1 MCVAVPQ
8 SLRSERDFGPLHP
21 KHRRYQR
28 NILEK
33 AAVLFLSACVPPWLL
48 VIILRHLPPRPS
60 LEASLLAPRRIIRR
74 LSSPPSRWQCEYTD
88 PCLTM
93 RHSLLLPT
101 AQYLEHGQSGAPI
114 LGLVKVTASSILEV
128 VILSSIGY
136 ILARRG
142 IIDKRTQTKIN
153 KLNVSF
159 FTPALLFS
167 KVAFTLNPARLA
179 ELIIVPL
186 GFVIVT
192 VVSTL
197 SALVLS
203 WTAGLSSAQRNFA
216 IACAISPNSN
226 SLPVALM
233 QSLVVTVPQLHWDE
247 PGEPEDTVD
256 GMLGRSLTYLVLFS
270 TLGMFLR
277 WSVGA
282 KLLSSVEDE
291 VADENGDAAA
301 QQDSTPNSPATATG
315 GQQSR
320 PQITLRRPTGE
331 RRRPEPKRSGPPAW
345 ARSFPNSPDAHND
358 RNGNFGA
365 ARGDDGRDSDVEDEP
380 LEPYEEEGQITL
392 PGASNSRENR
402 SCWKV
407 FTTTTR
413 RWWHNFVLR
422 PLNAVASFMT
432 APLYA
437 AVISLIVAVI
447 PPLQKFVDSLEP
459 VVGALETA
467 GACSIP
473 LTMVVLGAYFV
484 ADASAAQQV
493 QGGIPKAVPPSA
505 PAGDGSM
512 SVSGPQPTAPVKSN
526 NGNGTGSDVED
537 PWRRT
542 SIESSSASGE
552 STLVQA
558 KDTKRKGLGSWN
570 PWSSGASSNGGSDIE
585 EGGAIFTQ
593 EPSSYAYNSTPSNG
607 AETGVEDEAARNADL
622 NSRGSNGRFQNA
634 LSKQASAS
642 TMEKRTI
649 AVAISSRMILT
660 PLILLP
666 FVAWYAMATASN
678 VMDDPVFVACA
689 CLIIG
694 SPPALTLAQITSQS
708 ANGNPSF
715 ERLISKTIFTAYTFL
730 AAPTTI
736 LLVLTALVITENDKN
751 K

>member
-1 MCVAVPQ
+1 
-8 SLRSERDFGPLHP
+8 
-21 KHRRYQR
+21 
-28 NILEK
+28 
-33 AAVLFLSACVPPWLL
+33 
-48 VIILRHLPPRPS
+48 
-60 LEASLLAPRRIIRR
+60 
-74 LSSPPSRWQCEYTD
+74 
-88 PCLTM
+88 M
-93 RHSLLLPT
+93 RHSSILLPT
-101 AQYLEHGQSGAPI
+101 AQYIEHGQSGAPI
-114 LGLVKVTASSILEV
+114 IGLIKVTASSILEV
-128 VILSSIGY
+128 VILSSVGF

-203 WTAGLSSAQRNFA
+203 WTARLSPAQRNFA

-247 PGEPEDTVD
+247 QGEPEDTVD
-256 GMLGRSLTYLVLFS
+256 GMLGRALTYLVLFS

-282 KLLSSVEDE
+282 KLLSSVEEDT
-291 VADENGDAAA
+291 ADDQGDLQPHSSPTSSASEGDAH
-301 QQDSTPNSPATATG
+301 
-315 GQQSR
+315 QSR

-331 RRRPEPKRSGPPAW
+331 RRRPDPKRSGPPAW
-345 ARSFPNSPDAHND
+345 ARSFPNSPDAQ
-358 RNGNFGA
+358 RANFGA
-365 ARGDDGRDSDVEDEP
+365 ARGEDGFDSDVEDEP

-402 SCWKV
+402 SCWKIV
-407 FTTTTR
+407 KTTTHK
-413 RWWHNFVLR
+413 WFHSLILR
-422 PLNAVASFMT
+422 PLSAIGSFMT

-484 ADASAAQQV
+484 ADASAVQQS
-493 QGGIPKAVPPSA
+493 QDSIPKAVPPSA
-505 PAGDGSM
+505 PAGDGST
-512 SVSGPQPTAPVKSN
+512 SATGPQPTAPGSMSKPV
-526 NGNGTGSDVED
+526 NGSSGNSDLDD
-537 PWRRT
+537 PWRRA
-542 SIESSSASGE
+542 SLESSVTSGE
-552 STLVQA
+552 STLVQG
-558 KDTKRKGLGSWN
+558 KDTKRKGLGSWMSKN
-570 PWSSGASSNGGSDIE
+570 PWNSSSSSNGGSDIE
-585 EGGAIFTQ
+585 EGGARYTE
-593 EPSSYAYNSTPSNG
+593 EPSSYSYPSTSSSAPD
-607 AETGVEDEAARNADL
+607 AQEADDEAARNADL
-622 NSRGSNGRFQNA
+622 NSRRSAGRFQNA
-634 LSKQASAS
+634 ISKQASAS
-642 TMEKRTI
+642 TMERRTI

-666 FVAWYAMATASN
+666 LVAWYAMVTASN

-708 ANGNPSF
+708 AQGNPSF

-736 LLVLTALVITENDKN
+736 LLVLTALVITEKDKN

>member
-1 MCVAVPQ
+1 
-8 SLRSERDFGPLHP
+8 
-21 KHRRYQR
+21 
-28 NILEK
+28 
-33 AAVLFLSACVPPWLL
+33 
-48 VIILRHLPPRPS
+48 
-60 LEASLLAPRRIIRR
+60 
-74 LSSPPSRWQCEYTD
+74 
-88 PCLTM
+88 M
-93 RHSLLLPT
+93 RHSILLST
-101 AQYLEHGQSGAPI
+101 VQYVDHGQAGAPI
-114 LGLVKVTASSILEV
+114 LGLIKVTAFSILEV
-128 VILSSIGY
+128 VILSSVGF

-179 ELIIVPL
+179 QLIIVPL

-203 WTAGLSSAQRNFA
+203 WSAKLSPAQRNFA

-247 PGEPEDTVD
+247 AGEPEDTVD
-256 GMLGRSLTYLVLFS
+256 GMLGRALTYLVLFS

-282 KLLSSVEDE
+282 KLLSSVE
-291 VADENGDAAA
+291 
-301 QQDSTPNSPATATG
+301 QDTPEGPTEDQEYSSPSSSTSELDDHQP
-315 GQQSR
+315 R
-320 PQITLRRPTGE
+320 PRFTLRRPTGE
-331 RRRPEPKRSGPPAW
+331 RRPQRSRSGPPAW
-345 ARSFPNSPDAHND
+345 ARSFPNSPDASTANITATRRQVDH
-358 RNGNFGA
+358 
-365 ARGDDGRDSDVEDEP
+365 DSDVEDEP
-380 LEPYEEEGQITL
+380 LEPYEEQGQITL
-392 PGASNSRENR
+392 PGAINSRENR
-402 SCWKV
+402 SRWSIFK
-407 FTTTTR
+407 TTCHK
-413 RWWHNFVLR
+413 WFHNLILR
-422 PLNAVASFMT
+422 PLSAIGGFMT

-437 AVISLIVAVI
+437 AVISLVVALI

-484 ADASAAQQV
+484 ADASAVQQAQ
-493 QGGIPKAVPPSA
+493 GSIPKVVPPSA
-505 PAGDGSM
+505 PAGDGST
-512 SVSGPQPTAPVKSN
+512 SATGPQPTAPDATKPN
-526 NGNGTGSDVED
+526 DGGAEVED

-542 SIESSSASGE
+542 SLESSATSDE
-552 STLVQA
+552 STLVHA
-558 KDTKRKGLGSWN
+558 KDTKRKGLGSWMGKN
-570 PWSSGASSNGGSDIE
+570 PWNSGSSNGGSDIE
-585 EGGAIFTQ
+585 DGRYIE
-593 EPSSYAYNSTPSNG
+593 EPSSYNVASASTATDN
-607 AETGVEDEAARNADL
+607 VDEAARNADL
-622 NSRGSNGRFQNA
+622 NSRNSAGRFQNA
-634 LSKQASAS
+634 ITKQVSVS
-642 TMEKRTI
+642 TMERRTI
-649 AVAISSRMILT
+649 AVAISSRMVLT

-678 VMDDPVFVACA
+678 VMDDPVFIACA

-708 ANGNPSF
+708 AQGNPSF

-730 AAPTTI
+730 AAPTTV

-751 K
+751 KG

>member
-1 MCVAVPQ
+1 
-8 SLRSERDFGPLHP
+8 
-21 KHRRYQR
+21 
-28 NILEK
+28 
-33 AAVLFLSACVPPWLL
+33 
-48 VIILRHLPPRPS
+48 
-60 LEASLLAPRRIIRR
+60 
-74 LSSPPSRWQCEYTD
+74 
-88 PCLTM
+88 M

-101 AQYLEHGQSGAPI
+101 AQYIEHGQSGAPI
-114 LGLVKVTASSILEV
+114 LGLIKVTASSILEV
-128 VILSSIGY
+128 VILSSVGF

-197 SALVLS
+197 SALLLS
-203 WTAGLSSAQRNFA
+203 WFARLSPAQRNFS

-247 PGEPEDTVD
+247 EGEPEDTVD
-256 GMLGRSLTYLVLFS
+256 GMLGRALTYLVLFS

-282 KLLSSVEDE
+282 KLLSSVEEDTS
-291 VADENGDAAA
+291 DNGSESYDH
-301 QQDSTPNSPATATG
+301 PSPSSSASESDP
-315 GQQSR
+315 QHPR
-320 PQITLRRPTGE
+320 PRFTLRRPPGE
-331 RRRPEPKRSGPPAW
+331 RRPQRTRSGPPAW
-345 ARSFPNSPDAHND
+345 ARSFPNSPDASTA
-358 RNGNFGA
+358 NFGA

-407 FTTTTR
+407 VTTTTHK
-413 RWWHNFVLR
+413 WFHLLVLR
-422 PLNAVASFMT
+422 PLYAIGGFMT

-484 ADASAAQQV
+484 ADASAVQQAQSS
-493 QGGIPKAVPPSA
+493 IPKAVPPTA
-505 PAGDGSM
+505 PAGDGST
-512 SVSGPQPTAPVKSN
+512 SATGPQPTAPDAVKPT
-526 NGNGTGSDVED
+526 NGTSDVDD
-537 PWRRT
+537 PWRRA
-542 SIESSSASGE
+542 SLESSATSGE

-558 KDTKRKGLGSWN
+558 KDTKRKGLGSWMGKN
-570 PWSSGASSNGGSDIE
+570 PWNSGSSSNGGSDIE
-585 EGGAIFTQ
+585 EARYTD
-593 EPSSYAYNSTPSNG
+593 EPASYAAPSSSSSQP
-607 AETGVEDEAARNADL
+607 EPVDEAARNADL
-622 NSRGSNGRFQNA
+622 NSRNSAGRFQNA
-634 LSKQASAS
+634 LTKQVSAT
-642 TMEKRTI
+642 TMERRTI

-708 ANGNPSF
+708 AQGNPSF

-736 LLVLTALVITENDKN
+736 LLVLTALVITENDQN
-751 K
+751 KG

>member
-1 MCVAVPQ
+1 
-8 SLRSERDFGPLHP
+8 
-21 KHRRYQR
+21 
-28 NILEK
+28 
-33 AAVLFLSACVPPWLL
+33 
-48 VIILRHLPPRPS
+48 
-60 LEASLLAPRRIIRR
+60 
-74 LSSPPSRWQCEYTD
+74 
-88 PCLTM
+88 M

-101 AQYLEHGQSGAPI
+101 AQYIEHGQSGAPI
-114 LGLVKVTASSILEV
+114 LSLIKVTASSILEV
-128 VILSSIGY
+128 VILSSVGY

-203 WTAGLSSAQRNFA
+203 WTARLSPAQRNFA

-233 QSLVVTVPQLHWDE
+233 QSLAVTVPQLHWDE
-247 PGEPEDTVD
+247 EGEPEDTVD
-256 GMLGRSLTYLVLFS
+256 GMLGRALTYLVLFS

-282 KLLSSVEDE
+282 KLLSSVE
-291 VADENGDAAA
+291 ENVENESASETTNPSPQSSSSENDAPHA
-301 QQDSTPNSPATATG
+301 
-315 GQQSR
+315 R
-320 PQITLRRPTGE
+320 PSITLRRPTGE
-331 RRRPEPKRSGPPAW
+331 RRPTRTRSGPPAW
-345 ARSFPNSPDAHND
+345 ARSFPNSPDANAQ
-358 RNGNFGA
+358 NYGA
-365 ARGDDGRDSDVEDEP
+365 ARGDDANDSDVEDEP

-392 PGASNSRENR
+392 PGATNSRENR

-413 RWWHNFVLR
+413 KWFHNLVLR
-422 PLNAVASFMT
+422 PLYAIGGFMT

-484 ADASAAQQV
+484 ADASAVQQV
-493 QGGIPKAVPPSA
+493 RQGSIPKAVPPSA
-505 PAGDGSM
+505 PAGDGST
-512 SVSGPQPTAPVKSN
+512 SATGPQPTAPEGVKSAV
-526 NGNGTGSDVED
+526 NGEPGEVEDD
-537 PWRRT
+537 PWRRA
-542 SIESSSASGE
+542 SLESSTASGE
-552 STLVQA
+552 STLVQS
-558 KDTKRKGLGSWN
+558 KDTKRKGLGSWMGKN
-570 PWSSGASSNGGSDIE
+570 PWNSGSSNGGSDIE
-585 EGGAIFTQ
+585 EARYVEEPASYTQ
-593 EPSSYAYNSTPSNG
+593 PSSSNSPNSPLLSG
-607 AETGVEDEAARNADL
+607 DADEAARNADL
-622 NSRGSNGRFQNA
+622 NSRNSAGRYQNA
-634 LSKQASAS
+634 LSKQASVT
-642 TMEKRTI
+642 TMERRTI

-708 ANGNPSF
+708 AQGNPSF

-736 LLVLTALVITENDKN
+736 ALVLTALVITENDKN
-751 K
+751 KG

>member
-1 MCVAVPQ
+1 
-8 SLRSERDFGPLHP
+8 
-21 KHRRYQR
+21 
-28 NILEK
+28 
-33 AAVLFLSACVPPWLL
+33 
-48 VIILRHLPPRPS
+48 
-60 LEASLLAPRRIIRR
+60 
-74 LSSPPSRWQCEYTD
+74 
-88 PCLTM
+88 M

-101 AQYLEHGQSGAPI
+101 AQYIEHSQSGAPI
-114 LGLVKVTASSILEV
+114 LSLIKVTASSILEV
-128 VILSSIGY
+128 VILSSVGF

-203 WTAGLSSAQRNFA
+203 WTASLSPAQRNFA

-247 PGEPEDTVD
+247 EGELEDTVD
-256 GMLGRSLTYLVLFS
+256 GMLGRALTYLVLFS

-282 KLLSSVEDE
+282 KLLSSVE
-291 VADENGDAAA
+291 ENVENENNAITDTPETSNTSP
-301 QQDSTPNSPATATG
+301 QSSTSESDSHHG
-315 GQQSR
+315 R
-320 PQITLRRPTGE
+320 PSITLRRPTGE
-331 RRRPEPKRSGPPAW
+331 RRPTRTRSGPPAW
-345 ARSFPNSPDAHND
+345 ACSFPNSPDAEAQNY
-358 RNGNFGA
+358 GA
-365 ARGDDGRDSDVEDEP
+365 ARGEDDRDSDVEDEP

-407 FTTTTR
+407 FTTTSKK
-413 RWWHNFVLR
+413 WWHNLVLR
-422 PLNAVASFMT
+422 PLYAIGGFMT

-484 ADASAAQQV
+484 ADASAVQQGR
-493 QGGIPKAVPPSA
+493 QGSIPKAMPPSA
-505 PAGDGSM
+505 PAGDGST
-512 SVSGPQPTAPVKSN
+512 SATGPQPTAPDGVKSAV
-526 NGNGTGSDVED
+526 NGGAGEVEDD
-537 PWRRT
+537 PWRRA
-542 SIESSSASGE
+542 SLESSIASGE
-552 STLVQA
+552 STLVHS
-558 KDTKRKGLGSWN
+558 KDTKRKGLGSWMGKT
-570 PWSSGASSNGGSDIE
+570 PWNSGSSNGGSDIE
-585 EGGAIFTQ
+585 EARYVEEPATYTQ
-593 EPSSYAYNSTPSNG
+593 PSSSNSPNSPLLG
-607 AETGVEDEAARNADL
+607 GDADEAARNADL
-622 NSRGSNGRFQNA
+622 NSRNSAGRFQNA
-634 LSKQASAS
+634 LSKQVSVT
-642 TMEKRTI
+642 TMERRTI

-666 FVAWYAMATASN
+666 FVAWYAMATESN

-708 ANGNPSF
+708 AQGNPSF

-736 LLVLTALVITENDKN
+736 GLVLTALVITENDKN
-751 K
+751 KG

>member
-1 MCVAVPQ
+1 
-8 SLRSERDFGPLHP
+8 
-21 KHRRYQR
+21 
-28 NILEK
+28 
-33 AAVLFLSACVPPWLL
+33 
-48 VIILRHLPPRPS
+48 
-60 LEASLLAPRRIIRR
+60 
-74 LSSPPSRWQCEYTD
+74 
-88 PCLTM
+88 M

-101 AQYLEHGQSGAPI
+101 AQYIEHGQSGAPI
-114 LGLVKVTASSILEV
+114 VGLIKVTASSILEV
-128 VILSSIGY
+128 VILSSVGF

-167 KVAFTLNPARLA
+167 KVAFTLNPARLV

-203 WTAGLSSAQRNFA
+203 WTARLSPAQRNFA

-247 PGEPEDTVD
+247 QGEPEDTVD
-256 GMLGRSLTYLVLFS
+256 GMLGRALTYLVLFS

-282 KLLSSVEDE
+282 KLLSSVEEHTSAAEE
-291 VADENGDAAA
+291 VNGSDT
-301 QQDSTPNSPATATG
+301 QEYPSPSSSASETD
-315 GQQSR
+315 GQQPR
-320 PQITLRRPTGE
+320 PRFTLRRPTGE
-331 RRRPEPKRSGPPAW
+331 RRPQRTRSGPPAW
-345 ARSFPNSPDAHND
+345 ARSFPNSPDASTA
-358 RNGNFGA
+358 NFGA
-365 ARGDDGRDSDVEDEP
+365 GRGQDGHDSDVEDEP

-392 PGASNSRENR
+392 PGATNSRENR
-402 SCWKV
+402 SCWTV
-407 FTTTTR
+407 FKTTSR
-413 RWWHNFVLR
+413 KWFHNFVLR
-422 PLNAVASFMT
+422 PLYAIGGFMT

-484 ADASAAQQV
+484 ADASAVQQAQ
-493 QGGIPKAVPPSA
+493 GSIPKAVPPSA
-505 PAGDGSM
+505 PAGDGST
-512 SVSGPQPTAPVKSN
+512 SATGPQPTAPDAVKPS
-526 NGNGTGSDVED
+526 NGNTGVEVDD

-542 SIESSSASGE
+542 SLESSTASGE

-558 KDTKRKGLGSWN
+558 KDTKRKGLGSWMGKN
-570 PWSSGASSNGGSDIE
+570 PWNSSSSSNGGSDIE
-585 EGGAIFTQ
+585 EGRLTE
-593 EPSSYAYNSTPSNG
+593 EPSSYTIASSSSTS
-607 AETGVEDEAARNADL
+607 AAVQADADEAARNADL
-622 NSRGSNGRFQNA
+622 NSRNSAGRFQNA
-634 LSKQASAS
+634 LSKQASAA
-642 TMEKRTI
+642 TLERRTI

-708 ANGNPSF
+708 AQGNPSF

-751 K
+751 KG

>member
-1 MCVAVPQ
+1 MDRARIWPEKKETQFQVV
-8 SLRSERDFGPLHP
+8 SWTRLRDFWSFMSLLSRLIVIGWLV
-21 KHRRYQR
+21 
-28 NILEK
+28 I
-33 AAVLFLSACVPPWLL
+33 SACHSPTYRQPSDLL
-48 VIILRHLPPRPS
+48 HQRRFAVFISSSISALLDPAHSGSARS
-60 LEASLLAPRRIIRR
+60 LF
-74 LSSPPSRWQCEYTD
+74 
-88 PCLTM
+88 TM

-101 AQYLEHGQSGAPI
+101 AQYIEHGQSGAPI
-114 LGLVKVTASSILEV
+114 VGLIKVTASSILEV
-128 VILSSIGY
+128 VILSSVGY

-192 VVSTL
+192 AISTL

-203 WTAGLSSAQRNFA
+203 WTARLSPAQRNFA

-233 QSLVVTVPQLHWDE
+233 QSLVATVPQLHWDE
-247 PGEPEDTVD
+247 QGEPEDTVD
-256 GMLGRSLTYLVLFS
+256 GMLGRALTYLVLFS

-282 KLLSSVEDE
+282 KLLSSVEEDTVE
-291 VADENGDAAA
+291 D
-301 QQDSTPNSPATATG
+301 NSQTEPQPSSPCSGSETDHHP
-315 GQQSR
+315 SR

-331 RRRPEPKRSGPPAW
+331 RRRQERKRSGPPAW
-345 ARSFPNSPDAHND
+345 ARSFPNSPYASSASSA
-358 RNGNFGA
+358 NFGA
-365 ARGDDGRDSDVEDEP
+365 ARGDDGRDSDDEDEP
-380 LEPYEEEGQITL
+380 LEAYEEEGQITL

-407 FTTTTR
+407 FKTTTYK
-413 RWWHNFVLR
+413 WVHNFVLR
-422 PLNAVASFMT
+422 PLYAIGGFMT

-437 AVISLIVAVI
+437 AVISLVVAVI
-447 PPLQKFVDSLEP
+447 PPLQKFIDSLEP
-459 VVGALETA
+459 VVGALESA

-484 ADASAAQQV
+484 ADVSAVQQS
-493 QGGIPKAVPPSA
+493 QGSIPQAVPPSA
-505 PAGDGSM
+505 PAGDGSTSAM
-512 SVSGPQPTAPVKSN
+512 GPQPTAPTATSKSAN
-526 NGNGTGSDVED
+526 DSGSDVDD

-542 SIESSSASGE
+542 SLESSSASGE
-552 STLVQA
+552 STLVPV

-570 PWSSGASSNGGSDIE
+570 PWNSGSSSGGSDIE
-585 EGGAIFTQ
+585 EGGGRFTD
-593 EPSSYAYNSTPSNG
+593 EPSSYALASESSSARNTLVAGN
-607 AETGVEDEAARNADL
+607 DEAARNADL
-622 NSRGSNGRFQNA
+622 NSRNSAGRFQNA
-634 LSKQASAS
+634 LSKQVSAS
-642 TMEKRTI
+642 NMERRTI

-666 FVAWYAMATASN
+666 FLAWYAMATASN

-708 ANGNPSF
+708 AQGNPSF
-715 ERLISKTIFTAYTFL
+715 ERLISRTIFTAYTFL

-751 K
+751 KG

>member
-1 MCVAVPQ
+1 
-8 SLRSERDFGPLHP
+8 
-21 KHRRYQR
+21 
-28 NILEK
+28 
-33 AAVLFLSACVPPWLL
+33 
-48 VIILRHLPPRPS
+48 
-60 LEASLLAPRRIIRR
+60 
-74 LSSPPSRWQCEYTD
+74 
-88 PCLTM
+88 M

-101 AQYLEHGQSGAPI
+101 AQYIEHGQKGAPI
-114 LGLVKVTASSILEV
+114 LGLIKVTASSILEV
-128 VILSSIGY
+128 VILSSVGF

-203 WTAGLSSAQRNFA
+203 WTARLSPAQRNFA

-247 PGEPEDTVD
+247 QGEPEDTVD
-256 GMLGRSLTYLVLFS
+256 GMLGRALTYLVLFS

-282 KLLSSVEDE
+282 KLLSSVEEDT
-291 VADENGDAAA
+291 ADDHSDVQQHPSPTSSASEGDHH
-301 QQDSTPNSPATATG
+301 
-315 GQQSR
+315 QSR

-331 RRRPEPKRSGPPAW
+331 RRRPESKRSGPPAW
-345 ARSFPNSPDAHND
+345 ARSFPNSPDAQQRAN
-358 RNGNFGA
+358 NFGA
-365 ARGDDGRDSDVEDEP
+365 ARGEDGFDEDVEDEP
-380 LEPYEEEGQITL
+380 LERYEEEGQITL

-407 FTTTTR
+407 VKTTTHK
-413 RWWHNFVLR
+413 WFHNFVLR
-422 PLNAVASFMT
+422 PLSAIGSFMT

-447 PPLQKFVDSLEP
+447 PPLQKFIDSLEP

-484 ADASAAQQV
+484 ADASAVQQK
-493 QGGIPKAVPPSA
+493 QGSIPKAVPPSA
-505 PAGDGSM
+505 PAGDGST
-512 SVSGPQPTAPVKSN
+512 SATGPQPTAPNSTPKPV
-526 NGNGTGSDVED
+526 NGNGGNSDVDD

-542 SIESSSASGE
+542 SLESSVTSGE

-558 KDTKRKGLGSWN
+558 KDTKRKGLGSWMGKN
-570 PWSSGASSNGGSDIE
+570 PWNSSASSNGGSDIE
-585 EGGAIFTQ
+585 EGGARYTE
-593 EPSSYAYNSTPSNG
+593 EPSSYNHASASSSSAAPGTQEP
-607 AETGVEDEAARNADL
+607 EDEAARNADL
-622 NSRGSNGRFQNA
+622 NSRRSAGRFQNA
-634 LSKQASAS
+634 ISKQASAA

-730 AAPTTI
+730 AAPTTV

>member
-1 MCVAVPQ
+1 
-8 SLRSERDFGPLHP
+8 
-21 KHRRYQR
+21 
-28 NILEK
+28 
-33 AAVLFLSACVPPWLL
+33 
-48 VIILRHLPPRPS
+48 
-60 LEASLLAPRRIIRR
+60 
-74 LSSPPSRWQCEYTD
+74 
-88 PCLTM
+88 M

-101 AQYLEHGQSGAPI
+101 AQYIEHGQNGAPI
-114 LGLVKVTASSILEV
+114 LSLIKVTASSILEV
-128 VILSSIGY
+128 VILSSVGY

-197 SALVLS
+197 SALVLA
-203 WTAGLSSAQRNFA
+203 WAARLSPAQRNFA

-247 PGEPEDTVD
+247 QGEPEDTVD
-256 GMLGRSLTYLVLFS
+256 GMLGRALTYLVLFS

-282 KLLSSVEDE
+282 KLLSSVEEDT
-291 VADENGDAAA
+291 A
-301 QQDSTPNSPATATG
+301 QDNSNQIEQHSSPSSSASETETHH
-315 GQQSR
+315 SR

-331 RRRPEPKRSGPPAW
+331 RRRQERKRSGPPAW
-345 ARSFPNSPDAHND
+345 ARSFPNSPDASTA
-358 RNGNFGA
+358 NFGA

-407 FTTTTR
+407 FKTNAYK
-413 RWWHNFVLR
+413 WFHNLVLR
-422 PLNAVASFMT
+422 PIYAVAGFMT

-437 AVISLIVAVI
+437 AIISLVVAVI

-484 ADASAAQQV
+484 ADASAVQQG
-493 QGGIPKAVPPSA
+493 QGSIPKAVPPSA
-505 PAGDGSM
+505 PAGDGST
-512 SVSGPQPTAPVKSN
+512 SATGPQPTAPTSN
-526 NGNGTGSDVED
+526 AKPVNGGGSGDLDD

-542 SIESSSASGE
+542 SLESSSASGE

-570 PWSSGASSNGGSDIE
+570 PWSSGASSSGGSDIE
-585 EGGAIFTQ
+585 EGSASGGRYTD
-593 EPSSYAYNSTPSNG
+593 EPSSYSFPATVSSSGPNAHSD
-607 AETGVEDEAARNADL
+607 DEAARNADL
-622 NSRGSNGRFQNA
+622 NSRNSAGRFQNA
-634 LSKQASAS
+634 LTKQASVS
-642 TMEKRTI
+642 TMERRTI

-708 ANGNPSF
+708 AQGNPSF

-730 AAPTTI
+730 AAPTTV

-751 K
+751 KG

>member
-1 MCVAVPQ
+1 
-8 SLRSERDFGPLHP
+8 
-21 KHRRYQR
+21 
-28 NILEK
+28 
-33 AAVLFLSACVPPWLL
+33 
-48 VIILRHLPPRPS
+48 
-60 LEASLLAPRRIIRR
+60 
-74 LSSPPSRWQCEYTD
+74 
-88 PCLTM
+88 M
-93 RHSLLLPT
+93 RHALLLPT
-101 AQYLEHGQSGAPI
+101 AQYVEHGQGGAPI
-114 LGLVKVTASSILEV
+114 IGLVKVTASSILEV
-128 VILSSIGY
+128 VILSSVGF

-197 SALVLS
+197 SAVLLS
-203 WTAGLSSAQRNFA
+203 WIAGLSSAHRNFA

-247 PGEPEDTVD
+247 AGEPEDTVD
-256 GMLGRSLTYLVLFS
+256 GMLGRALTYLVLFS

-282 KLLSSVEDE
+282 KLLSSVEENTAETDSD
-291 VADENGDAAA
+291 VAPED
-301 QQDSTPNSPATATG
+301 QHPSPSSSASETD
-315 GQQSR
+315 GQHPR
-320 PQITLRRPTGE
+320 PRFTLRRPTGE
-331 RRRPEPKRSGPPAW
+331 RRPERKRSGPPAW
-345 ARSFPNSPDAHND
+345 ARSFPNSPDASTA
-358 RNGNFGA
+358 NFGA
-365 ARGDDGRDSDVEDEP
+365 ARGEDGRDSDVEDEP

-392 PGASNSRENR
+392 PGAANSRENR
-402 SCWKV
+402 SCWQV
-407 FTTTTR
+407 LTTAASK
-413 RWWHNFVLR
+413 WFHNLILR
-422 PLNAVASFMT
+422 PLYAIGGFMT

-484 ADASAAQQV
+484 ADASAVQQAKDS
-493 QGGIPKAVPPSA
+493 IPTAVPPSA
-505 PAGDGSM
+505 PAGDGST
-512 SVSGPQPTAPVKSN
+512 SIAGPQPTAPDAVKSN
-526 NGNGTGSDVED
+526 NSNGGAADVDD
-537 PWRRT
+537 PWRRA
-542 SIESSSASGE
+542 SLESSTTSGE

-558 KDTKRKGLGSWN
+558 KDTKRKGLGSWMGKN
-570 PWSSGASSNGGSDIE
+570 PWNSGSSSTGGSDIE
-585 EGGAIFTQ
+585 EGRCTEEPTSYNA
-593 EPSSYAYNSTPSNG
+593 PSSSSSSHGHQYQHLDD
-607 AETGVEDEAARNADL
+607 TGEAAAAARNADL
-622 NSRGSNGRFQNA
+622 NSRNSAGRFQNA
-634 LSKQASAS
+634 LTKKASAS
-642 TMEKRTI
+642 TMERRTI

-660 PLILLP
+660 PLVLLP

-708 ANGNPSF
+708 AQGNPSF

-736 LLVLTALVITENDKN
+736 GLVLAALVITENDKN
-751 K
+751 KG

>member
-1 MCVAVPQ
+1 
-8 SLRSERDFGPLHP
+8 
-21 KHRRYQR
+21 
-28 NILEK
+28 
-33 AAVLFLSACVPPWLL
+33 
-48 VIILRHLPPRPS
+48 
-60 LEASLLAPRRIIRR
+60 
-74 LSSPPSRWQCEYTD
+74 
-88 PCLTM
+88 M

-101 AQYLEHGQSGAPI
+101 AQYIEHGQSGAPI
-114 LGLVKVTASSILEV
+114 LSLVKVTASSILEV
-128 VILSSIGY
+128 VILSSVGF

-192 VVSTL
+192 VISTL

-203 WTAGLSSAQRNFA
+203 WTARLSPAQRNFA

-247 PGEPEDTVD
+247 EGEPEDTVD
-256 GMLGRSLTYLVLFS
+256 GMLGRALTYLVLFS

-282 KLLSSVEDE
+282 KLLSSVEENVSDDH
-291 VADENGDAAA
+291 ADAPEH
-301 QQDSTPNSPATATG
+301 TSPASSTSETDSHH
-315 GQQSR
+315 QR

-331 RRRPEPKRSGPPAW
+331 RRRPEPKRTGPPAW
-345 ARSFPNSPDAHND
+345 ARSFPNSPEA
-358 RNGNFGA
+358 RARQYGA
-365 ARGDDGRDSDVEDEP
+365 ARSENDQDSDVEDEP

-392 PGASNSRENR
+392 PGAPNSRENR

-413 RWWHNFVLR
+413 KWFHNLVLR
-422 PLNAVASFMT
+422 PLSAIAGFMT

-447 PPLQKFVDSLEP
+447 PPLQKFIDSLEP

-484 ADASAAQQV
+484 ADASALQKS
-493 QGGIPKAVPPSA
+493 QGDIPKAVPPSA
-505 PAGDGSM
+505 PAGDGST
-512 SVSGPQPTAPVKSN
+512 SATGPQPTAPDSTSKPV
-526 NGNGTGSDVED
+526 NGAGSGSESDD
-537 PWRRT
+537 PWRRP
-542 SIESSSASGE
+542 SFESNPVSGD
-552 STLVQA
+552 STLVQQ
-558 KDTKRKGLGSWN
+558 KDYKRKGLGSWN
-570 PWSSGASSNGGSDIE
+570 PWNSGSSSNGGSDIE
-585 EGGAIFTQ
+585 EGGVRYTD
-593 EPSSYAYNSTPSNG
+593 EPSSYTAPSPSAIG
-607 AETGVEDEAARNADL
+607 DEAARNADL
-622 NSRGSNGRFQNA
+622 NSRNSAGRHQNA
-634 LSKQASAS
+634 INKQASAT
-642 TMEKRTI
+642 TMERRTI

-708 ANGNPSF
+708 AQGNPSF
-715 ERLISKTIFTAYTFL
+715 ERLISKTIFAAYTFL

-751 K
+751 KG

>member
-1 MCVAVPQ
+1 M
-8 SLRSERDFGPLHP
+8 S
-21 KHRRYQR
+21 
-28 NILEK
+28 
-33 AAVLFLSACVPPWLL
+33 
-48 VIILRHLPPRPS
+48 
-60 LEASLLAPRRIIRR
+60 
-74 LSSPPSRWQCEYTD
+74 
-88 PCLTM
+88 
-93 RHSLLLPT
+93 
-101 AQYLEHGQSGAPI
+101 
-114 LGLVKVTASSILEV
+114 LVKVTASSILEV
-128 VILSSIGY
+128 VILSSVGY

-203 WTAGLSSAQRNFA
+203 WGARLSPAQRNFA

-247 PGEPEDTVD
+247 EGEPEDTVD
-256 GMLGRSLTYLVLFS
+256 GMLGRALTYLVLFS

-282 KLLSSVEDE
+282 KLLSTVEEDTSE
-291 VADENGDAAA
+291 AGSDTHDQDTASPTSSPEITNG
-301 QQDSTPNSPATATG
+301 G
-315 GQQSR
+315 SR
-320 PQITLRRPTGE
+320 RPTITLRRPTGE
-331 RRRPEPKRSGPPAW
+331 RRPKRSRSGPPAW
-345 ARSFPNSPDAHND
+345 ARSFPNSPDANTAL
-358 RNGNFGA
+358 RGNGANP
-365 ARGDDGRDSDVEDEP
+365 DSHYDSDVEDEP

-407 FTTTTR
+407 LSTNVRKVF
-413 RWWHNFVLR
+413 HNLILR
-422 PLNAVASFMT
+422 PSSAIAGFMT

-437 AVISLIVAVI
+437 AVISLVVAVI

-484 ADASAAQQV
+484 ADASAVKEAQR
-493 QGGIPKAVPPSA
+493 QGSGSTIPKVVSPSA

-512 SVSGPQPTAPVKSN
+512 DIAGPQPTAP
-526 NGNGTGSDVED
+526 GNGEDVDD

-542 SIESSSASGE
+542 SLESNSASGE
-552 STLVQA
+552 NTLVNG
-558 KDTKRKGLGSWN
+558 KDTKRKGLGSWMGRN
-570 PWSSGASSNGGSDIE
+570 PWNSASSASSNGGGSDIE
-585 EGGAIFTQ
+585 EGRLTDEPASFAPARSPSPGVGAD
-593 EPSSYAYNSTPSNG
+593 
-607 AETGVEDEAARNADL
+607 VDEASRNADL
-622 NSRGSNGRFQNA
+622 NSRNSAGRYQNA
-634 LSKQASAS
+634 LTKQTSQ
-642 TMEKRTI
+642 TNMEHRTI
-649 AVAISSRMILT
+649 FVAISSRMILT
-660 PLILLP
+660 PLLLLP
-666 FVAWYAMATASN
+666 LVAWYAMTTGSN

-708 ANGNPSF
+708 AQGNPSF

-736 LLVLTALVITENDKN
+736 LLVLTALVITEKDTN
-751 K
+751 KAR

>member
-1 MCVAVPQ
+1 
-8 SLRSERDFGPLHP
+8 
-21 KHRRYQR
+21 
-28 NILEK
+28 
-33 AAVLFLSACVPPWLL
+33 
-48 VIILRHLPPRPS
+48 
-60 LEASLLAPRRIIRR
+60 
-74 LSSPPSRWQCEYTD
+74 
-88 PCLTM
+88 M

-101 AQYLEHGQSGAPI
+101 AQYVEHGQNGAPI
-114 LGLVKVTASSILEV
+114 LGLIKVTASSILEV
-128 VILSSIGY
+128 VILSAVGY

-192 VVSTL
+192 IVSSF
-197 SALVLS
+197 SALVLA
-203 WTAGLSSAQRNFA
+203 WTARLSPAQRNFA

-247 PGEPEDTVD
+247 EGEPEDTVD
-256 GMLGRSLTYLVLFS
+256 GMLGRALTYLVLFS

-282 KLLSSVEDE
+282 KLLSTVEEDIS
-291 VADENGDAAA
+291 DDAAQLQGPPSPSFPPGETFD
-301 QQDSTPNSPATATG
+301 QQR
-315 GQQSR
+315 R

-331 RRRPEPKRSGPPAW
+331 RRHTKSRTGPPAW
-345 ARSFPNSPDAHND
+345 AHSFPNSPDASTA
-358 RNGNFGA
+358 NFGA
-365 ARGDDGRDSDVEDEP
+365 ARGEDGQDSDVEDEP

-392 PGASNSRENR
+392 PGANNSRENR
-402 SCWKV
+402 SCWKRLNTMV
-407 FTTTTR
+407 RKGF
-413 RWWHNFVLR
+413 HNLILR
-422 PLNAVASFMT
+422 PLYAIGGFMT

-437 AVISLIVAVI
+437 AVISLVVAVI
-447 PPLQKFVDSLEP
+447 PPLQKFIDSLEP

-484 ADASAAQQV
+484 ADASAVQQASG
-493 QGGIPKAVPPSA
+493 QLPKAVPPSA
-505 PAGDGSM
+505 PAGDGSTFLP
-512 SVSGPQPTAPVKSN
+512 GPQPTAPNGVKPL
-526 NGNGTGSDVED
+526 NGDAEVDD

-542 SIESSSASGE
+542 SLESSGGSGD

-558 KDTKRKGLGSWN
+558 RDTKRKGLGSWMSKN
-570 PWSSGASSNGGSDIE
+570 PWNSGSSNGGSDIE
-585 EGGAIFTQ
+585 DARYSEEPVSFNAAAN
-593 EPSSYAYNSTPSNG
+593 PSSPAPTPLQS
-607 AETGVEDEAARNADL
+607 ASEADEAARNADI
-622 NSRGSNGRFQNA
+622 NSRNGAGRFQNA
-634 LSKQASAS
+634 LTKQVSVS
-642 TMEKRTI
+642 SMERRTI
-649 AVAISSRMILT
+649 AVAISSRMIVT

-666 FVAWYAMATASN
+666 FVAWYAMATKSN

-751 K
+751 KG

>member
-1 MCVAVPQ
+1 
-8 SLRSERDFGPLHP
+8 
-21 KHRRYQR
+21 
-28 NILEK
+28 
-33 AAVLFLSACVPPWLL
+33 
-48 VIILRHLPPRPS
+48 
-60 LEASLLAPRRIIRR
+60 
-74 LSSPPSRWQCEYTD
+74 
-88 PCLTM
+88 M

-114 LGLVKVTASSILEV
+114 IGLIKVTASSILEV
-128 VILSSIGY
+128 VILSSVGFV
-136 ILARRG
+136 LARRG

-179 ELIIVPL
+179 ELFIVPL

-203 WTAGLSSAQRNFA
+203 WSAKLSPAQRNFA

-247 PGEPEDTVD
+247 QGEPEDTVD
-256 GMLGRSLTYLVLFS
+256 GMLGRALTYLVLFS

-282 KLLSSVEDE
+282 KLLSSVEEDTS
-291 VADENGDAAA
+291 
-301 QQDSTPNSPATATG
+301 QQDSNHTQERPSPSSTISETDN
-315 GQQSR
+315 QHPR

-331 RRRPEPKRSGPPAW
+331 RARPERKRSGPPAW
-345 ARSFPNSPDAHND
+345 ARSFPNSPDASMT
-358 RNGNFGA
+358 NGR
-365 ARGDDGRDSDVEDEP
+365 ARGDHDSDSDVEDEP

-402 SCWKV
+402 SCWKR
-407 FTTTTR
+407 FSTATR
-413 RWWHNFVLR
+413 KWFHNLVLR
-422 PLNAVASFMT
+422 PLYAIGGFMT

-437 AVISLIVAVI
+437 AVISLVVAVI
-447 PPLQKFVDSLEP
+447 PPLQKFIDSLEP

-484 ADASAAQQV
+484 ADASAVQQAQ
-493 QGGIPKAVPPSA
+493 GSIPKAVPPSA

-512 SVSGPQPTAPVKSN
+512 SATGPQPTAPSSGSKPF
-526 NGNGTGSDVED
+526 NGNAASSDSDD

-542 SIESSSASGE
+542 SLESASASGE

-558 KDTKRKGLGSWN
+558 KDSKRKGLSSWN
-570 PWSSGASSNGGSDIE
+570 PWSSGSSSGGSDIE
-585 EGGAIFTQ
+585 EGGGRYTE
-593 EPSSYAYNSTPSNG
+593 EPSSYAQAAAPSSAPNAREG
-607 AETGVEDEAARNADL
+607 DDDEAARNADL
-622 NSRGSNGRFQNA
+622 NSRNSAGRFQNA
-634 LSKQASAS
+634 LNKQASNS
-642 TMEKRTI
+642 TMERRTI

-708 ANGNPSF
+708 AQGNPSF
-715 ERLISKTIFTAYTFL
+715 ERLISRTIFTAYTFL

-751 K
+751 KG